1 MKIFKRIARFLHDIR
16 VELRKVHWPTRRE
29 FMVFTGIVIAT
40 VVVIGVLFFGLDN
53 IFLYIVRLI
62 IG

>member
-1 MKIFKRIARFLHDIR
+1 MKILKRIARYLHDIR